1 MYSAEVLEQTA
12 VTLSDELAR
21 VSARVE
27 ELEAD
32 LVVAIH
38 AARKHREA
46 ERAASV
52 SYLRRMADL
61 WDGSAKTPQE
71 ILRGCARYIDAGGH
85 HERW

>member
-1 MYSAEVLEQTA
+1 
-12 VTLSDELAR
+12 
-21 VSARVE
+21 
-27 ELEAD
+27 
-32 LVVAIH
+32 VVAIH

>member
-1 MYSAEVLEQTA
+1 MYSAEVLEQTTIA
-12 VTLSDELAR
+12 LADELAR
-21 VSARVE
+21 ASARVD
-27 ELEAD
+27 ELESD
-32 LVVAIH
+32 LVAAIC
-38 AARKHREA
+38 AARKTREL

-61 WDGSAKTPQE
+61 WDGSARTPQD